1 MAISYHIDV
10 GQQCVFVKLDGETN
24 EWDIGMALQ
33 QLWQD
38 SRLDPSFSRFIDGT
52 GAIPAPDT
60 GNFIK
65 AVAGDTR
72 RRTKPIGKIAF
83 VASSEQVY
91 NSFRMYRAYAKRE
104 QCQIFRDKFEA
115 LSWLGVHEPES
126 IA

>member
-1 MAISYHIDV
+1 MAISYNIDV

-24 EWDIGMALQ
+24 EWDIGIALQ

-38 SRLDPSFSRFIDGT
+38 SRLDPSFSRFVDGT
-52 GAIPAPDT
+52 GAIPTSNP

-65 AVAGDTR
+65 AVADDTR

-83 VASSEQVY
+83 VASSELVY
-91 NSFRMYRAYAKRE
+91 IHFRMYEARAQRE

-126 IA
+126 MA

>member
-24 EWDIGMALQ
+24 EWDIGIALQ

-52 GAIPAPDT
+52 GAIPTPDT
-60 GNFIK
+60 GDFIK
-65 AVAGDTR
+65 AVADDTR
-72 RRTKPIGKIAF
+72 RKTKPIGKIAF
-83 VASSEQVY
+83 VATSEKVY
-91 NSFRMYRAYAKRE
+91 NSFHTYRAYAQRE

-115 LSWLGVHEPES
+115 LSWLGVHEPEDV
-126 IA
+126 A